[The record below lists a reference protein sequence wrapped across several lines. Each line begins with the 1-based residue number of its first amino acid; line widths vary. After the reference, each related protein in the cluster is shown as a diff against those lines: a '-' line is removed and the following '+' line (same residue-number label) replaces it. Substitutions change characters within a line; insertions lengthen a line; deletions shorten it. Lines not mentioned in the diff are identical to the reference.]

1 MAKKKQGSS
10 TLGVLRPSKFA
21 SSSSGL
27 SQGSAIDDNCS
38 MDEQED
44 YLMGD
49 NVFDN
54 FATGL
59 DLSDKGSHESGG
71 ADENAD
77 VFEDSIFLK
86 TKKKSC
92 KTYWLQLLG
101 IDAFFYK
108 KQTDA
113 DHDFMHCLKGT
124 YIKQKECE
132 ELNEEGLIGYPIK
145 IVLSQ
150 KKARVLYFAS
160 QEMSD
165 KWIKILRTASG
176 CSDIFDFYEFKEKL
190 GEGQY
195 GVVYKA
201 EHKSTKKMFAV
212 KTAKK
217 VKMQPE
223 QIEFQRKEIETLKVA
238 QHPNI
243 VRLHDIFE
251 DDKFFF
257 IVLEYIPGGDL
268 YDYML
273 DRKFNISEDRARQLC
288 HQIADAVSFL
298 HKFGIVHRDLKLEN
312 IIMMDATE
320 ASVPKLVDFGLAKM
334 IGPGEVA
341 NECLGTV
348 AYASPEQ
355 LKGVKYDKAVDVWS
369 LGVIFYVLMSG
380 TLPYEGPT

>member
-1 MAKKKQGSS
+1 
-10 TLGVLRPSKFA
+10 
-21 SSSSGL
+21 
-27 SQGSAIDDNCS
+27 

-71 ADENAD
+71 VDENAD

-223 QIEFQRKEIETLKVA
+223 
-238 QHPNI
+238 
-243 VRLHDIFE
+243 
-251 DDKFFF
+251 
-257 IVLEYIPGGDL
+257 
-268 YDYML
+268 
-273 DRKFNISEDRARQLC
+273 
-288 HQIADAVSFL
+288 
-298 HKFGIVHRDLKLEN
+298 
-312 IIMMDATE
+312 
-320 ASVPKLVDFGLAKM
+320 
-334 IGPGEVA
+334 
-341 NECLGTV
+341 
-348 AYASPEQ
+348 
-355 LKGVKYDKAVDVWS
+355 
-369 LGVIFYVLMSG
+369 
-380 TLPYEGPT
+380 